1 VEVNIEIDV
10 KETRWRMPGLDSSG
24 RSVEQGI
31 NLWVSGNFLTSSG
44 AISFSKGFPSM
55 E

>member
-1 VEVNIEIDV
+1 VEDGIKIDV
-10 KETRWRMPGLDSSG
+10 KETRWRMHELDSSG

-31 NLWVSGNFLTSSG
+31 NLWVPGNFLTSSG
-44 AISFSKGFPSM
+44 AISFSKVFPSI